1 MRIILK
7 TITAALLLS
16 AATQVY
22 CMDTHERQASTSLS
36 SLHSTK
42 VLEFGEPDHTQNIQF
57 YDVEYPTLF
66 LNSIADNLDS
76 DANGAFFITAPG
88 FDCPDH
94 QLGYAFSDNRYK
106 IFETY
111 RVESC
116 FFNGQ
121 IIPGKISFKIK
132 EKDLRFIIDF
142 NTNKVEPICADNES
156 KDLLKGAFN
165 LVFSQHRRND
175 HQASESNKIRTDIQ
189 EQFGVPC
196 IYLSPNKYI
205 NRDSIIGLL
214 TGKIRTAFYDSPNKT
229 WALHDISVT
238 ETTAVFDEMLR
249 SRDFSNFSF
258 AHPIR
263 LCNPKIVA
271 HEYTLLWN
279 ESADAYQSIGKLTIS
294 ELSPTQSNRPNKHML
309 APDDVDTPNDVL
321 PESIT
326 ASTAQSATREQPF
339 TSKTKLLW
347 NESADA
353 YQSIGKLTI
362 SELSPTQSNRP
373 NKHMLAPDDVDTPN
387 DVLPES
393 ITASTAQSATRE
405 QPFTSKIKMKKELL
419 KATIAGDMDTV
430 FQIITSEAER
440 LTKGDRAH
448 VFANALNKGHIGIAA
463 GLIQE
468 LDQDVINDEYV
479 KAKNCQEIRD
489 LLRPFSS
496 ARYQGY

>member
-339 TSKTKLLW
+339 TSK
-347 NESADA
+347 
-353 YQSIGKLTI
+353 
-362 SELSPTQSNRP
+362 
-373 NKHMLAPDDVDTPN
+373 
-387 DVLPES
+387 
-393 ITASTAQSATRE
+393 
-405 QPFTSKIKMKKELL
+405 IKMKKELL